1 MREVVTG
8 EGLYKEVHRQ
18 PTSTR
23 TRVVNRGPR
32 NRNRRSD
39 SHVGSGSA
47 GTDERGSTDAKED
60 WSGEANDARTI
71 SNEPLPLREF
81 SIDSLGRISMG
92 STRASAGSTFGTF
105 RTSDCT
111 YDLDHKWPTTLKALT
126 SARRAYRW
134 RLLVLHPGRQH
145 WWSRASVAV
154 ELDRLETATATSRHV
169 NQKPTPN
176 ATRLT
181 KNRVSS

>member
-1 MREVVTG
+1 MGDWEGERGVRMREVVTG
-8 EGLYKEVHRQ
+8 EGLYMEVHRQ

-47 GTDERGSTDAKED
+47 GTDERGSTDAKKD

-134 RLLVLHPGRQH
+134 RLLVLHPGR
-145 WWSRASVAV
+145 
-154 ELDRLETATATSRHV
+154 
-169 NQKPTPN
+169 
-176 ATRLT
+176 
-181 KNRVSS
+181 